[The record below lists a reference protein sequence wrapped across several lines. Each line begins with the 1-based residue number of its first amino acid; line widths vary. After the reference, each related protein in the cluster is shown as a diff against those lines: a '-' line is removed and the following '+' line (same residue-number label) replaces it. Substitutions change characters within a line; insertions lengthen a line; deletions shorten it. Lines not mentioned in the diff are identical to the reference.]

1 MLNLFYRS
9 VAKSEMNLL
18 AIKNRI
24 DIYLKKGNER
34 NVLAK
39 RNIIAS
45 FGIKIIGIIISLI
58 LVPMTVNY
66 VSSAQYGLWL
76 TISSIVAWISY
87 FDFGFAHGFR
97 NRFTEAM
104 ALNDRELAKQ
114 YVSTTYAVL
123 TIIFVTM
130 AFVVLVINSFLDWSS
145 LLNVGLEY
153 GHELRLVFAVL
164 TITLCLNMIAS
175 VLPTMLTAYQRP
187 VYSSLFIVIGQI
199 MSLIVIG
206 ILIRVTA
213 GSLLYLAFALSVIP
227 LLVLF
232 VASFFVF
239 SSKRYC
245 DVAPSMNTINWALT
259 KKIIGLGAQFF
270 IIMVCMLFIFQVI
283 NIIIVRVCGP
293 ENVTAYNIAYK
304 YFNILNMAMMIIV
317 TPFWSACAD
326 AYTKKDFLWMKNVIE
341 KMEMIWK
348 LSICVLIIMILVSST
363 FYDIWVGDSVK
374 ISLSLSVMV
383 GVYILVQN
391 LCGIYIYMING
402 TSKIRLQLVVYLVSA
417 FISVPTMYFLCSKY
431 GITVM
436 LLVPISV
443 CLIQAFVAKKQLTKI
458 IRGTAS
464 GIWIK

>member
-1 MLNLFYRS
+1 MLNFFYRS

-175 VLPTMLTAYQRP
+175 VLPTMLTADQRP

-213 GSLLYLAFALSVIP
+213 GRLLYLAFALSVIP

-245 DVAPSMNTINWALT
+245 DVAPSMNTINRALT

>member
-1 MLNLFYRS
+1 
-9 VAKSEMNLL
+9 
-18 AIKNRI
+18 
-24 DIYLKKGNER
+24 
-34 NVLAK
+34 
-39 RNIIAS
+39 
-45 FGIKIIGIIISLI
+45 
-58 LVPMTVNY
+58 
-66 VSSAQYGLWL
+66 
-76 TISSIVAWISY
+76 
-87 FDFGFAHGFR
+87 
-97 NRFTEAM
+97 
-104 ALNDRELAKQ
+104 
-114 YVSTTYAVL
+114 
-123 TIIFVTM
+123 
-130 AFVVLVINSFLDWSS
+130 
-145 LLNVGLEY
+145 
-153 GHELRLVFAVL
+153 
-164 TITLCLNMIAS
+164 
-175 VLPTMLTAYQRP
+175 
-187 VYSSLFIVIGQI
+187 
-199 MSLIVIG
+199 
-206 ILIRVTA
+206 
-213 GSLLYLAFALSVIP
+213 
-227 LLVLF
+227 
-232 VASFFVF
+232 
-239 SSKRYC
+239 
-245 DVAPSMNTINWALT
+245 
-259 KKIIGLGAQFF
+259 IGLGAQFF